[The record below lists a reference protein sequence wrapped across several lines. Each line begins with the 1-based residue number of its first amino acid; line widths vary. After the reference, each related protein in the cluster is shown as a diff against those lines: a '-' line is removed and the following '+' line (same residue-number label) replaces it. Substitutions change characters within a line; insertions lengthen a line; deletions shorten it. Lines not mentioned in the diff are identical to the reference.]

1 MYSMSPA
8 RKRSTMT
15 SEHKEALAAGRASGL
30 TVRRY
35 LEALEENKP
44 RRGRRPSSDS
54 ISRKLADIETQLS
67 TADPLQRLH
76 LLQERK
82 DLQSRLTA
90 AGGTEVDLKGLE
102 DEFVKVAP
110 DYGNRKG
117 INYATWREA
126 GVSAEVLRR
135 PGISRGKQ

>member
-1 MYSMSPA
+1 MTPA

-30 TVRRY
+30 AVRRY

-44 RRGRRPSSDS
+44 RRGRRPSTDS
-54 ISRKLADIETQLS
+54 IKRKLADIETQLS

-82 DLQSRLTA
+82 DLQSRLTSS
-90 AGGTEVDLKGLE
+90 AGTDVDLKGLE
-102 DEFVKVAP
+102 AEFVKVAT
-110 DYGNRKG
+110 DYGHRKG

-126 GVSAEVLRR
+126 GVPAEVLRR
-135 PGISRGKQ
+135 AGIGRANT